1 MNILKIKLRL
11 TITFAIIILFTA
23 FVGIYAGFCLKTVNN
38 YLQTMANSNLP
49 RMTAMQET
57 VRLIEAY
64 HATTYKLLWYRKSSH
79 FSQQNENYIIKDL
92 NEYSQEIDDKITKMK
107 NFPNESQL
115 ANISD
120 MAATWQ
126 NYKTTTAT
134 AIINNKIDDSAEK
147 ELSNT
152 GSIGK
157 YYSSLLTQAEE
168 FKQLNE
174 GYVNIAV
181 NDSNIK
187 YKEAITAVIV
197 SVLLSILVTIVIA
210 ASFGRYFNKFVNSFL
225 YVSNQNASGN
235 LREHLDITGKDEFS
249 MIAASYNIML
259 NKICILIKNI
269 QQITLKVSDISSQIT
284 VIASQSAQ
292 MINQFVNSSVTTAD
306 SIKEQTIN
314 VTNTVQVV
322 NKMVKNMAQ
331 ISNQTEQSVAKAEE
345 SAQIANIGDNSIRQT
360 VQQMSSIS
368 TTNEK
373 LVCRI
378 NNLNENL
385 SQIVKIIDTI
395 ANIARQTDLLA
406 LNAAI
411 EATHA
416 GEYGTGFTVVASEI
430 RDLAEQS
437 KTAAQRIERII
448 LSICEMTDKTT
459 ELMML
464 NSKEIN
470 IGSADVNNSGKS
482 FQKLLSIS
490 SEMSSQIKLIAQNIT
505 ELTDSSHHV
514 IKKVN
519 HMHEEINDVN
529 LQVQSASNSI
539 QQQSSS
545 LEAISSASNSLAA
558 ITEELTDKVK
568 QFQI

>member
-1 MNILKIKLRL
+1 
-11 TITFAIIILFTA
+11 
-23 FVGIYAGFCLKTVNN
+23 
-38 YLQTMANSNLP
+38 
-49 RMTAMQET
+49 
-57 VRLIEAY
+57 
-64 HATTYKLLWYRKSSH
+64 
-79 FSQQNENYIIKDL
+79 
-92 NEYSQEIDDKITKMK
+92 
-107 NFPNESQL
+107 
-115 ANISD
+115 
-120 MAATWQ
+120 
-126 NYKTTTAT
+126 
-134 AIINNKIDDSAEK
+134 
-147 ELSNT
+147 
-152 GSIGK
+152 
-157 YYSSLLTQAEE
+157 
-168 FKQLNE
+168 
-174 GYVNIAV
+174 
-181 NDSNIK
+181 
-187 YKEAITAVIV
+187 
-197 SVLLSILVTIVIA
+197 
-210 ASFGRYFNKFVNSFL
+210 
-225 YVSNQNASGN
+225 
-235 LREHLDITGKDEFS
+235 
-249 MIAASYNIML
+249 
-259 NKICILIKNI
+259 
-269 QQITLKVSDISSQIT
+269 
-284 VIASQSAQ
+284 
-292 MINQFVNSSVTTAD
+292 MINQFVNSSVTTAG

-314 VTNTVQVV
+314 VTNTVHVV

-395 ANIARQTDLLA
+395 ANIAKQTDLLA

>member
-1 MNILKIKLRL
+1 
-11 TITFAIIILFTA
+11 
-23 FVGIYAGFCLKTVNN
+23 
-38 YLQTMANSNLP
+38 
-49 RMTAMQET
+49 
-57 VRLIEAY
+57 
-64 HATTYKLLWYRKSSH
+64 
-79 FSQQNENYIIKDL
+79 
-92 NEYSQEIDDKITKMK
+92 
-107 NFPNESQL
+107 
-115 ANISD
+115 
-120 MAATWQ
+120 
-126 NYKTTTAT
+126 
-134 AIINNKIDDSAEK
+134 
-147 ELSNT
+147 
-152 GSIGK
+152 
-157 YYSSLLTQAEE
+157 
-168 FKQLNE
+168 
-174 GYVNIAV
+174 
-181 NDSNIK
+181 
-187 YKEAITAVIV
+187 
-197 SVLLSILVTIVIA
+197 
-210 ASFGRYFNKFVNSFL
+210 
-225 YVSNQNASGN
+225 
-235 LREHLDITGKDEFS
+235 
-249 MIAASYNIML
+249 
-259 NKICILIKNI
+259 
-269 QQITLKVSDISSQIT
+269 
-284 VIASQSAQ
+284 
-292 MINQFVNSSVTTAD
+292 
-306 SIKEQTIN
+306 
-314 VTNTVQVV
+314 
-322 NKMVKNMAQ
+322 
-331 ISNQTEQSVAKAEE
+331 
-345 SAQIANIGDNSIRQT
+345 
-360 VQQMSSIS
+360 MSSIS

-395 ANIARQTDLLA
+395 ANIAKQTDLLA